1 MVDIIRNILNYIVAV
16 RKVALPKIF
25 HTELGEK
32 ILNDEMTLKDLAEV
46 AEQLG
51 KPSAPISGNQE
62 GLQTIMNQLLF
73 G

>member
-1 MVDIIRNILNYIVAV
+1 MLFRSA
-16 RKVALPKIF
+16 F